1 MTVLPLL
8 LGSLGSD
15 QDLECRSLLAETPE
29 KSEVQIWEELCQL
42 SVSVKVMIHMSDK
55 LITYVIWFC
64 WRSQIDTY
72 LYVISCIYIGLP
84 NFRVLVWFV
93 YDDLCSNCSQGN
105 CVPKRLINNF
115 QDNYVFFRR
124 SGIEQIWIIAS
135 LERLWKL
142 LRCLVTSI
150 KILYVRYTKHMKM
163 SL

>member
-1 MTVLPLL
+1 MTFLPLL

-42 SVSVKVMIHMSDK
+42 SVSVKVMIHMSEK
-55 LITYVIWFC
+55 LITYVIWFFGAHN
-64 WRSQIDTY
+64 WYISIY
-72 LYVISCIYIGLP
+72 FISCIYIGLP

-93 YDDLCSNCSQGN
+93 YDDLCSNCSQRS
-105 CVPKRLINNF
+105 CVPKRLSNNF

-142 LRCLVTSI
+142 LRCLVTYI
-150 KILYVRYTKHMKM
+150 KILYVRCTKHMKM